1 VRAGRN
7 ARLTQWRTVAA
18 LQSRAWHFAF
28 WMIESVLNGNAQ
40 VT

>member
-1 VRAGRN
+1 MAHRG
-7 ARLTQWRTVAA
+7 A
-18 LQSRAWHFAF
+18 LQSLAWHFAF